1 MVIHVP
7 KHRKWAG
14 VRGVAYG
21 LTLAL
26 VAGCGA
32 FSPGFESLLTGGV
45 LQSLDNAPGHV
56 VVQVVNNATVDER
69 LLDFLD
75 ASLNLT
81 DAEKRALRPRFRTRM
96 NITFFDGSQQT
107 IEFITGTANFID
119 PEFAATA
126 DTDLGSNDLN
136 NAVVLCDVLSV
147 GIDIADVEVF
157 LPVEVVGFERV
168 EVNNDDGGIVVDF
181 QEDQRI
187 PPSFRALRLDDVDA
201 DLNVEVQRNVGI
213 RDLPAPANNLL
224 CGSVVAFVIE
234 GSLSVPFLDG
244 VSDAPSFDV
253 NDENTVGSIGGRYR
267 LRLAVQ

>member
-1 MVIHVP
+1 MLN
-7 KHRKWAG
+7 HRRTVG
-14 VRGVAYG
+14 VSFAACS

-32 FSPGFESLLTGGV
+32 LSPGFESLLTGGV
-45 LQSLDNAPGHV
+45 SQSLDNAPGHV

-96 NITFFDGSQQT
+96 NITFVDGSQQT

-126 DTDLGSNDLN
+126 DTDLGSNDLS

-147 GIDIADVEVF
+147 SIDITDVEVF

-168 EVNNDDGGIVVDF
+168 EVVNNDGGTVVDF

-187 PPSFRALRLDDVDA
+187 PPSFRVLQTDDVDA
-201 DLNVEVQRNVGI
+201 DLNVEVQRNIGI

-224 CGSVVAFVIE
+224 CGSVVAFVID

-253 NDENTVGSIGGRYR
+253 DDENTVGSVGGRYR